1 MKRKLVNGTWRGR
14 ITRYPGTVRFW
25 YEIRE
30 RKSTQQTPLPAP
42 ATPSA
47 PSWMRYVYDD
57 IAYMTHNGRLIAWA
71 SVVTPTQ
78 ETRIDAIFQRLVTH
92 TTQQGVT
99 HD

>member
-1 MKRKLVNGTWRGR
+1 MT
-14 ITRYPGTVRFW
+14 TQ
-25 YEIRE
+25 
-30 RKSTQQTPLPAP
+30 QQTPPPVP
-42 ATPSA
+42 ATPYA

-71 SVVTPTQ
+71 SVATPTQ

-99 HD
+99 HDD